1 MNCPRESEIYDAI
14 AAARWPDACEE
25 ELRAHAS
32 SCAGCADLV
41 LITTSMAGDG
51 YGDIAAAHVP
61 TSGVVWWRIQRRERE
76 EAARAASRTITI
88 LQASSIAAAIALAL
102 TILGGVSAMNDSVRS
117 WFSHALQLTGTLQW
131 DLVFL
136 GAVVMTLAL
145 APVALYFAFSE
156 D

>member
-14 AAARWPDACEE
+14 AAARWPDACDE

-41 LITTSMAGDG
+41 LITTEMAA
-51 YGDIAAAHVP
+51 DIPAAHVP

-102 TILGGVSAMNDSVRS
+102 TILGGVSAMNASVRT
-117 WFSHALQLTGTLQW
+117 WFSHALQLTGTPQW

-136 GAVVMTLAL
+136 GAIVMTLAL

>member
-32 SCAGCADLV
+32 SCADCADLV
-41 LITTSMAGDG
+41 LITTSMAGD
-51 YGDIAAAHVP
+51 IPAAHVP

-102 TILGGVSAMNDSVRS
+102 TILGGVSAMNASVRS
-117 WFSHALQLTGTLQW
+117 WFSHALQLTGTPQW

-136 GAVVMTLAL
+136 GAAVMTLAL